1 MTQAQTGNQV
11 KVHYTGR
18 LDSGQVFDSSADR
31 EPLEFT
37 LGQGQLIP
45 GFEAAVTGMQV
56 GDKKTVTIP
65 AEDAYGPRQDDLLFS
80 VERSQLPDTIQPE
93 VGQQLQVNQE
103 GQTALVTISELTDT
117 TMTLDANHPLAG
129 ENLTFDLEVVEVAE
143 VA

>member
-1 MTQAQTGNQV
+1 MTQAQTGNQI

-80 VERSQLPDTIQPE
+80 VERSQLPDHIQPE

-103 GQTALVTISELTDT
+103 GQTAVVTISELTDT

-129 ENLTFDLEVVEVAE
+129 ENLTFDLEVVEVA
-143 VA
+143 

>member
-45 GFEAAVTGMQV
+45 GFEAAVTGMQA
-56 GDKKTVTIP
+56 GDKKTVTIA

-103 GQTALVTISELTDT
+103 GQTAVVTISELTDT

-129 ENLTFDLEVVEVAE
+129 ENLTFDLEVVEVA
-143 VA
+143 

>member
-1 MTQAQTGNQV
+1 MTQVQTGNQV

-56 GDKKTVTIP
+56 GDKKTVTIA

-80 VERSQLPDTIQPE
+80 VERSQLPDHIQPE

-103 GQTALVTISELTDT
+103 GQTAMVTISELTDT

-129 ENLTFDLEVVEVAE
+129 ENLTFDLEVVEVA
-143 VA
+143 

>member
-56 GDKKTVTIP
+56 GDKKTVTIA

-80 VERSQLPDTIQPE
+80 VERSQLPDNIQPE

-103 GQTALVTISELTDT
+103 GQTAMVTISELTDT

-129 ENLTFDLEVVEVAE
+129 ENLTFDLEVVEVA
-143 VA
+143 

>member
-1 MTQAQTGNQV
+1 MTQVQTGNQV

-103 GQTALVTISELTDT
+103 GQTAVVTISELTDT

-129 ENLTFDLEVVEVAE
+129 ENLTFDLEVVEVA
-143 VA
+143 

>member
-31 EPLEFT
+31 DPLEFT

-56 GDKKTVTIP
+56 GDKKTVTIST
-65 AEDAYGPRQDDLLFS
+65 EDAYGPRQDDLLFS
-80 VERSQLPDTIQPE
+80 VERSQLPDHIQPE

-103 GQTALVTISELTDT
+103 GQTAVVTISELTDT

-129 ENLTFDLEVVEVAE
+129 ENLTFDLEVVEVA
-143 VA
+143 

>member
-1 MTQAQTGNQV
+1 MTQAQTGNQI

-45 GFEAAVTGMQV
+45 GFEAAVTGMQA

-65 AEDAYGPRQDDLLFS
+65 AEDAYGPRQDELLFS
-80 VERSQLPDTIQPE
+80 VERSQLPDHIQPE

-103 GQTALVTISELTDT
+103 GQTAVVTISELTDT

-129 ENLTFDLEVVEVAE
+129 ENLTFDLEVVEVA
-143 VA
+143 

>member
-18 LDSGQVFDSSADR
+18 LDSGEVFDSSADR
-31 EPLEFT
+31 DPLEFT

-45 GFEAAVTGMQV
+45 GFEAAVTGMQA
-56 GDKKTVTIP
+56 GDKKTVTI
-65 AEDAYGPRQDDLLFS
+65 AAQDAYGPRQDDLLFS
-80 VERSQLPDTIQPE
+80 VERSQLPDHIQPE

-103 GQTALVTISELTDT
+103 GQTAVVTISELTDT

-129 ENLTFDLEVVEVAE
+129 ENLTFDLEVVEVA
-143 VA
+143 

>member
-45 GFEAAVTGMQV
+45 GFETAVTGMQV

-103 GQTALVTISELTDT
+103 GQTAVVTISELTDT

-129 ENLTFDLEVVEVAE
+129 ENLTFDLEVVEVA
-143 VA
+143 

>member
-56 GDKKTVTIP
+56 GDKKTVTIA

-93 VGQQLQVNQE
+93 AGQQLQVNQE
-103 GQTALVTISELTDT
+103 GQTAVVTISELTDT

-129 ENLTFDLEVVEVAE
+129 ENLTFDLEVVEVA
-143 VA
+143 